1 MEVVYGERCAFVV
14 QDGWEAVDRKEE
26 VFGEMDDILGSI
38 PVRFWGD

>member
-1 MEVVYGERCAFVV
+1 MEVVYSERCAFVV

-26 VFGEMDDILGSI
+26 VFGETDDILGSI